1 MKRISRIIAPLTII
15 YLSLIF
21 IPIAYANPI
30 TIDYF
35 HQKGCHDC
43 EITDPV
49 IDQIEAQYNNSIIIT
64 RIETSTA
71 DGFN

>member
-1 MKRISRIIAPLTII
+1 MKIKDVLIGIFMKNISHIIALMTMI

-30 TIDYF
+30 TIQYF

-43 EITDPV
+43 EVTGPIV
-49 IDQIEAQYNNSIIIT
+49 DQIEAQYN
-64 RIETSTA
+64 
-71 DGFN
+71 

>member
-1 MKRISRIIAPLTII
+1 MKNISHIIALMTMI

-30 TIDYF
+30 TIQYF

-43 EITDPV
+43 EVTGPIV
-49 IDQIEAQYNNSIIIT
+49 DQIEAQYN
-64 RIETSTA
+64 
-71 DGFN
+71 